1 MEYRTYN
8 ENMDIVRKYQN
19 PDFVDVE
26 TLAEE
31 LGMKVCYSK
40 QPDNISGAIF
50 KNEKIGGSR
59 GYVCFVNS
67 KHTPERQ
74 RFTIAHET
82 AHFILHRDYIGDG
95 ITDNG
100 LLRSNLSSEIEIA
113 ANRLAADIIMPWHLI
128 SHALK
133 NGRENNELAKVLKVS
148 NGAMSIRLETPFEG

>member
-26 TLAEE
+26 TLAGE

-40 QPDNISGAIF
+40 QPVNISGAIF
-50 KNEKIGGSR
+50 KNEKVGGSR
-59 GYVCFVNS
+59 GYVCFVNNTHS
-67 KHTPERQ
+67 TERQ
-74 RFTIAHET
+74 RFTIAHEI

-100 LLRSNLSSEIEIA
+100 LLRSNLSVKFCQLPNEKKSEIIQSAKGKEGACMDYIK
-113 ANRLAADIIMPWHLI
+113 NTQQELQKFKI
-128 SHALK
+128 SDPA
-133 NGRENNELAKVLKVS
+133 VDCF
-148 NGAMSIRLETPFEG
+148 LE

>member
-1 MEYRTYN
+1 MVGLSNFFCFFSSLSPY
-8 ENMDIVRKYQN
+8 
-19 PDFVDVE
+19 FVWVLQKDKDS
-26 TLAEE
+26 L
-31 LGMKVCYSK
+31 
-40 QPDNISGAIF
+40 
-50 KNEKIGGSR
+50 KI
-59 GYVCFVNS
+59 
-67 KHTPERQ
+67 
-74 RFTIAHET
+74 
-82 AHFILHRDYIGDG
+82 AHFILDRDYIGDG

>member
-8 ENMDIVRKYQN
+8 EDMDIVRKHQN

-31 LGMKVCYSK
+31 LGIKVHFSE
-40 QPDNISGAIF
+40 QIDNISGAII
-50 KNEKIGGSR
+50 KNKKLGGSK
-59 GYVCFVNS
+59 GYACFVNS
-67 KHTPERQ
+67 KHTPDRR

-100 LLRSNLSSEIEIA
+100 LLMSNLSSEIEVA

>member
-1 MEYRTYN
+1 MFFRVNFYPSKGVSN
-8 ENMDIVRKYQN
+8 LIDIAPLETFK
-19 PDFVDVE
+19 
-26 TLAEE
+26 TLANS
-31 LGMKVCYSK
+31 L
-40 QPDNISGAIF
+40 F
-50 KNEKIGGSR
+50 SR
-59 GYVCFVNS
+59 PFF
-67 KHTPERQ
+67 R
-74 RFTIAHET
+74 
-82 AHFILHRDYIGDG
+82 GDG

>member
-26 TLAEE
+26 TLAGE

-40 QPDNISGAIF
+40 QPVNISGAIF
-50 KNEKIGGSR
+50 KNEKVGGSR
-59 GYVCFVNS
+59 GYVCFVNNTHS
-67 KHTPERQ
+67 TERQ
-74 RFTIAHET
+74 RFTIAHEI